1 MNLTPQE
8 KQADQAQKEL
18 IELLKTKYLLLI
30 LTAVWLGFLVYTVV
44 SLWGHPVIIFLF
56 VVFWL
61 FSFGAFFEGADEAN
75 MNNVLYC
82 PVKLGPLKSQL
93 IMIKG
98 GICNFFAQLE
108 DNLRLVFFLAVMCV
122 IVYLLVYVL

>member
-8 KQADQAQKEL
+8 KQAEQSQKEL

-30 LTAVWLGFLVYTVV
+30 LTAVWFGFLVYTVV

-61 FSFGAFFEGADEAN
+61 FSFGSFFEGADEVN
-75 MNNVLYC
+75 TNNFLYS
-82 PVKLGPLKSQL
+82 PVKHGPLKSQL
-93 IMIKG
+93 LIIKG
-98 GICNFFAQLE
+98 GIYNFFAQLE

-122 IVYLLVYVL
+122 IVYLFVYVL